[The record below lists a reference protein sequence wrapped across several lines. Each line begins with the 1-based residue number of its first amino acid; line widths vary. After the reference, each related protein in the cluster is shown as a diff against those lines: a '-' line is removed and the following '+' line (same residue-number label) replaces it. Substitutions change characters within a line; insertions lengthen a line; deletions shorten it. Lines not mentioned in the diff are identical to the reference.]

1 MHHVK
6 EKFPELPFPLVDMSY
21 SIQSQNFGNFR
32 LLSQFIAFL
41 NCSVK
46 KKNHTPGN
54 ILVNDGQYT

>member
-46 KKNHTPGN
+46 KKKSHAR
-54 ILVNDGQYT
+54 